1 MPMNSSKLSRS
12 TRARRIS
19 NELSP
24 EQAGALATM
33 FRVLGDTNRLC
44 LIYACLGD
52 AVCVQD
58 LASRLG
64 LSSSLASH
72 NLQILRAARLMRA
85 ERRGKR
91 VFYAVDDEHI
101 RDVLCDMITH
111 LGENVG
117 QNIRIPPE
125 EPHRPPSHERAVA
138 DSRG

>member
-1 MPMNSSKLSRS
+1 MNSSEPPRPTPAL
-12 TRARRIS
+12 RITS
-19 NELSP
+19 ELSA

-64 LSSSLASH
+64 LSPSLASH
-72 NLQILRAARLMRA
+72 NLQILKAARLMRA

-91 VFYAVDDEHI
+91 VFYVVDDEHI
-101 RDVLCDMITH
+101 RDVLCDMFTH
-111 LGENVG
+111 LGENIG

-125 EPHRPPSHERAVA
+125 KPHRLPSYERAA
-138 DSRG
+138 AESRG